1 MSKKQ
6 LNTSE
11 IRNLTGLNQTEFGK
25 RIGVTSDTV
34 ALWESKDPNRQT
46 KPRQEHALKL
56 LEIQRE
62 YQENIEDENKSHI
75 EIAMEKFVK
84 DQIEK
89 MIIPLNEKIDKLSEH
104 ILKNELKKI
113 KNELKKL
120 KKIIPIKVFY
130 YLNIFYFFHL
140 LISFDNIL
148 RYFYFVLL

>member
-25 RIGVTSDTV
+25 RIGVTRDTV

-46 KPRQEHALKL
+46 KPRQDHALKL
-56 LEIQRE
+56 LKIQRE
-62 YQENIEDENKSHI
+62 YQENIEDENGSSVENAI
-75 EIAMEKFVK
+75 EKMIK
-84 DQIEK
+84 DQLEK

-120 KKIIPIKVFY
+120 KKNNPY
-130 YLNIFYFFHL
+130 
-140 LISFDNIL
+140 
-148 RYFYFVLL
+148 